1 MNEEKLLRK
10 LRQGDAAALSALMDR
25 YLPYVSAVVWSILR
39 GALPPED
46 AEETV
51 SDVFLAAW
59 SRAETLRPG
68 HVKAWLG
75 SVARNQA
82 RTRLRRAGHELPL
95 DEELLDFP
103 APDDPADEAMRQEER
118 RAVRKAI
125 DAMSETDRAIFL
137 RRYYYLQSV
146 EEIARA
152 LSLNVSTVKTHLF
165 RGRARLKETLMKEG
179 FYESQHL

>member
-1 MNEEKLLRK
+1 
-10 LRQGDAAALSALMDR
+10 
-25 YLPYVSAVVWSILR
+25 
-39 GALPPED
+39 
-46 AEETV
+46 
-51 SDVFLAAW
+51 
-59 SRAETLRPG
+59 
-68 HVKAWLG
+68 
-75 SVARNQA
+75 
-82 RTRLRRAGHELPL
+82 
-95 DEELLDFP
+95 
-103 APDDPADEAMRQEER
+103 MRQEER

-146 EEIARA
+146 KEIARA